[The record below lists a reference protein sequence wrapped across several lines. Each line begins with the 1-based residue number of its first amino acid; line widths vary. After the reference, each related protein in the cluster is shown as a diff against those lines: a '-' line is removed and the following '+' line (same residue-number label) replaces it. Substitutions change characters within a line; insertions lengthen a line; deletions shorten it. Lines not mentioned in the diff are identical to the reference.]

1 MINPFADLL
10 KDTIF
15 IQSQSG
21 KKHGPFKTNLRKG
34 RATIF
39 SRNLDV
45 APGDQLIR
53 PLSNEKEESY
63 EILDFQFA
71 EGMMDIP
78 ESYTFIISED
88 FTVVSPLPTKQEAP
102 AAVKDK
108 HQSLYHI
115 KTALEDLTLAIDN
128 SDNTAE
134 EKIIAKSKIKELFDN
149 RTVFSLLEDVPE

>member
-21 KKHGPFKTNLRKG
+21 KRQGPFKTNLRKE

-39 SRNLDV
+39 ASKLEV

-53 PLSNEKEESY
+53 PIADDKEESY
-63 EILDFQFA
+63 TILDLQFA

-78 ESYTFIISED
+78 ESYTFILSEEC
-88 FTVVSPLPTKQEAP
+88 TLTTPP
-102 AAVKDK
+102 AARQVVQPETDK
-108 HQSLYHI
+108 SPPGLDHVRS
-115 KTALEDLTLAIDN
+115 ALEELTLAIDN
-128 SDNTAE
+128 SDHM
-134 EKIIAKSKIKELFDN
+134 
-149 RTVFSLLEDVPE
+149 P